1 MNFAII
7 GPSGYIAPRHIES
20 IRKLDGQI
28 IAHLDLLDSSFAG
41 SKNSKFFTCQDL
53 FFEYCKNNYVD
64 YVICLSPN
72 HLHFSQIKQ
81 SLSNNIKIIT
91 EKPIVIS
98 KEHFKELET
107 LPNINDYLF
116 SIMQLR
122 YHDFYQDLITLL
134 DNASGKV
141 HLDFLTKRKADY
153 QDSWKVDKEKSG
165 GILFNIGIHYIDLF
179 ISLLGM
185 PNSSMVH
192 KLDSMNAKGT
202 LEFEKIQLA
211 WNFSLNGEGLDKK
224 KDGLRQVRINDAKYD
239 FSSVSHDLHYL
250 NYKDI
255 VRMSGCN
262 FNSLKNTY
270 KTIFK
275 INEQ

>member
-7 GPSGYIAPRHIES
+7 GPSGYIAPRHLAS
-20 IRKLDGQI
+20 IRKLDGKI
-28 IAHLDLLDSSFAG
+28 IAHLDLSDSNFDG
-41 SKNSKFFTCQDL
+41 SENSKFFSCQDL
-53 FFEYCKNNYVD
+53 FFEHCENNSVD

-72 HLHFSQIKQ
+72 NLHFSQIKQ
-81 SLSNNIKIIT
+81 SLSKNIKIIT

-107 LPNINDYLF
+107 LTNINDSLF

-122 YHDFYQDLITLL
+122 YHDFYQELKTLL
-134 DNASGKV
+134 DNANGEV

-192 KLDSMNAKGT
+192 KLDSMNAKGI

-211 WNFSLNGEGLDKK
+211 WNFSLDGQGLDKNK
-224 KDGLRQVRINDAKYD
+224 EGLRQVRINDTQYD

-255 VRMSGCN
+255 VHMSGCN
-262 FNSLKNTY
+262 FNSLKDTY
-270 KTIFK
+270 KTIFS
-275 INEQ
+275 INEY